1 MTHAPTRT
9 VTVETRV
16 QASPATV
23 FSYFTDPVKYRRWKG
38 LDAELDPRP
47 GGRYRVRMNSQRTV
61 LGEYVVVEPPS
72 RLVFTW
78 GWEGDGDLPPGSSTV
93 EITLIPDGDD
103 TLVRL
108 RHTGLPTQE
117 SRTLHAAG
125 WDHYLGRLA
134 RAAAGRYP
142 GLDPLAV

>member
-1 MTHAPTRT
+1 
-9 VTVETRV
+9 
-16 QASPATV
+16 
-23 FSYFTDPVKYRRWKG
+23 
-38 LDAELDPRP
+38 
-47 GGRYRVRMNSQRTV
+47 
-61 LGEYVVVEPPS
+61 VVEPPS